1 MHAQET
7 KTFLVNVGQTM
18 QNFGSEEGT
27 FMTEH
32 IKAEGPNSDEIE
44 YWNGAIGQIWTD
56 SNRLLDRMFE
66 PVTDLAIARAA
77 LMPGER
83 VLDIGCGCGTTT
95 LLVAERVAPG
105 GAITAL
111 DVSTLMLAKARERA
125 KSAPVPIQII
135 NADAETH
142 DFAPSSFD
150 VMFSQLGVMFF
161 TNPNTAFANFHRA
174 LKPGGRVVF
183 VCWRDPDLNPWLML
197 PVESVLHLAPE
208 GFELPHADAPASP
221 FSFAPQERVEAIL
234 ADAGFTDV
242 RHKAHKTNIR
252 MGEGD
257 LNDCADLALKVLSPI
272 RGILNQASDSD
283 APAVV
288 DAVRAALAPYHTGS
302 CIELAGSVWVVSARR
317 P

>member
-1 MHAQET
+1 
-7 KTFLVNVGQTM
+7 
-18 QNFGSEEGT
+18 
-27 FMTEH
+27 MTEH
-32 IKAEGPNSDEIE
+32 IKSEGPNSDEIE
-44 YWNGAIGQIWTD
+44 YWNSAAGQIWTD
-56 SNRLLDRMFE
+56 SNRLLDHMFE
-66 PVTDLAIARAA
+66 PLADLAIARTAPK
-77 LMPGER
+77 PGER

-105 GAITAL
+105 GTITAL

-161 TNPNTAFANFHRA
+161 TNPNTAFANFYRA
-174 LKPGGRVVF
+174 LKPGGRLVF
-183 VCWRDPDLNPWLML
+183 VCWRDPDANPWLML

-221 FSFAPQERVEAIL
+221 FSFATQEKVEAML

-242 RHKAHKTNIR
+242 RHEAHSINIR

-257 LNDCADLALKVLSPI
+257 LDDCVDLAFKVVSPI
-272 RGILNQASDSD
+272 RGILSQASDSD
-283 APAVV
+283 ATAVV
-288 DAVRAALAPYHTGS
+288 DAVRAALAPYHTGNR
-302 CIELAGSVWVVSARR
+302 IELAGSVWVVSARR

>member
-1 MHAQET
+1 
-7 KTFLVNVGQTM
+7 
-18 QNFGSEEGT
+18 
-27 FMTEH
+27 MTEH

-44 YWNGAIGQIWTD
+44 YWNSAAGQIWTD
-56 SNRLLDRMFE
+56 SNRLLDHMFE
-66 PVTDLAIARAA
+66 PLADLAIARAA
-77 LMPGER
+77 LQPGER

-105 GAITAL
+105 GTITAL

-125 KSAPVPIQII
+125 KSALVPIQII
-135 NADAETH
+135 NADAEIH

-150 VMFSQLGVMFF
+150 VVFSQLGVMFF

-183 VCWRDPDLNPWLML
+183 VCWSDPDVNPWLML
-197 PVESVLHLAPE
+197 PVESVLHFAPE
-208 GFELPHADAPASP
+208 GFELPNADAPASP
-221 FSFAPQERVEAIL
+221 FSFAPQEKVETML

-242 RHKAHKTNIR
+242 RHEAHSINIR

-257 LNDCADLALKVLSPI
+257 LDDCVDLAFKVVSPI
-272 RGILNQASDSD
+272 RGILSQASDSD
-283 APAVV
+283 ATAVV
-288 DAVRAALAPYHTGS
+288 DAVRAALAPYHTGNR
-302 CIELAGSVWVVSARR
+302 IELAGSVWVVSARR

>member
-1 MHAQET
+1 
-7 KTFLVNVGQTM
+7 
-18 QNFGSEEGT
+18 
-27 FMTEH
+27 MTEQ
-32 IKAEGPNSDEIE
+32 IIAEGPNSDEIE
-44 YWNGAIGQIWTD
+44 YWNGAAGQIWTD
-56 SNRLLDRMFE
+56 SNRLFDRMFK
-66 PVTDLAIARAA
+66 PLADLAIARAA
-77 LMPGER
+77 PMPGER
-83 VLDIGCGCGTTT
+83 VLDIGCGCGATT
-95 LLVAERVAPG
+95 LLVAARVAPG

-111 DVSTLMLAKARERA
+111 DISTLMLAEVRERA
-125 KSAPVPIQII
+125 KSSPVPIQVI

-150 VMFSQLGVMFF
+150 VTFSQLGVMFF

-174 LKPGGRVVF
+174 LKPGGRMVF

-221 FSFAPQERVEAIL
+221 FSFAPQEKVEAIL

-242 RHKAHKTNIR
+242 RHEAHSIKIR

-257 LNDCADLALKVLSPI
+257 LDDCVDLAFKVVSPI
-272 RGILNQASDSD
+272 RGILSQASDSD
-283 APAVV
+283 ATAVV
-288 DAVRAALAPYHTGS
+288 DTVRAALAPYHTGNR
-302 CIELAGSVWVVSARR
+302 IELAGSVWVVSARR